1 MKRKKDAAGNIS
13 KLWTLAD
20 LSERLNL
27 CDRST
32 RQLVQRGQIPAI
44 RLTGRIVRFDPIQV
58 EIALARFTTKS

>member
-1 MKRKKDAAGNIS
+1 MSGNIS
-13 KLWTLAD
+13 RLWTLAD

-44 RLTGRIVRFDPIQV
+44 RLTGRAIRFCPIQV
-58 EIALARFTTKS
+58 ERALSKFTTGGVK